1 MENKDCP
8 RRFFS
13 SVLGMIAIAFLSG
26 VGGGFLALN
35 FVAELVPEN
44 LKEQVSVKTVVEERN
59 YIEESQSVAA
69 IEKVN
74 PAVISVVASKD
85 LEVYY
90 RDPFDFFEG
99 VTREIRR
106 EQVGGGSAFII
117 SADGMAVTNN
127 HVVLDAKADYGALTR
142 DGRRFEVEVL
152 ASDPGIDIA
161 LIQLYETNDKGEKKK
176 PENFNVI
183 KFGSSANLKVGQKV
197 LAIGNALGQY
207 GNTVTSGIVSGIG
220 REIVAG
226 DRRGYSEQLLGLIQ
240 TDAAINPGNSGGPLV
255 NLSGEVIGVNVA
267 IDREAENIGFAVPID
282 DVSRIVESFRQNGRI
297 VKPVLGVRYLLLDE
311 IKAKELGLGV
321 NYGAL
326 LVGDEAKGEFAVIPG
341 GAADKAGLKIRD
353 VILEVDGKKIQRD
366 FTLQKAIRG
375 RKAGEKIQLKVWRSG
390 KEFEQEAVLEELKQ
404 SV

>member
-1 MENKDCP
+1 M
-8 RRFFS
+8 
-13 SVLGMIAIAFLSG
+13 
-26 VGGGFLALN
+26 ALN
-35 FVAELVPEN
+35 FASEIIPET

-59 YIEESQSVAA
+59 YIEESQSVSA

-127 HVVLDAKADYGALTR
+127 HVVLDAKADYGALNR
-142 DGRRFEVEVL
+142 DGRRFKVEVL
-152 ASDPGIDIA
+152 AADPSIDIA
-161 LIQLYETNDKGEKKK
+161 LIQLYETDDKGAKKK
-176 PENFNVI
+176 PENLNVI
-183 KFGSSANLKVGQKV
+183 KFGSSSALKVGQKV

-207 GNTVTSGIVSGIG
+207 DNTVTSGIVSGIG

-267 IDREAENIGFAVPID
+267 IDRAAENIGFAVPID
-282 DVSRIVESFRQNGRI
+282 DVTRIVESFRQNGRI
-297 VKPVLGVRYLLLDE
+297 VKPVLGVRYLLLND
-311 IKAKELGLGV
+311 IKAKELGLNI

-326 LVGDEAKGEFAVIPG
+326 LVGDEGKGEFAVIPG

-353 VILEVDGKKIQRD
+353 VILEVDGAKIERD
-366 FTLQKAIRG
+366 FPLQKAIRG
-375 RKAGEKIQLKVWRSG
+375 RKAGDKILLKIWRSG
-390 KEFEQEAVLEELKQ
+390 KEFEQEVVLQELK
-404 SV
+404 